1 MYTLKQS
8 ILRDFIIMPNN
19 YYRFWLLNH
28 QGLYIFDKNLHK
40 KVIFTKSEEDTLI
53 AEIFHDPTIETAD
66 DTPLFT
72 RELPSSFTRLHYQK
86 YLSDLYI
93 FLADETIDI
102 TEVDKEIRAWIEI
115 RDQQR
120 VHLQGLVISIFDD
133 NEGPKVVYNSG
144 TLLTENALLLAVQ
157 GQTVSSMG
165 RMVEYS
171 SGFRDPLNVPNRED
185 LIHLSYT
192 FLQPAPD
199 SKDSRIAK
207 MGRMSSMHLLF
218 LLEFPYIKEN
228 LFCSFVEGFLDEW
241 VYNWNAHR
249 ENSRVYSR
257 DIFDELLEDL
267 RSTISTAI
275 DLTTHEEREIVKLK
289 ELIMDLL
296 SQNKVLNYQ
305 VRRLREKIKDLEKK
319 LASQSS

>member
-1 MYTLKQS
+1 MS
-8 ILRDFIIMPNN
+8 NN

-28 QGLYIFDKNLHK
+28 QGLYIFDKNLNK
-40 KVIFTKSEEDTLI
+40 KIIFTQSEEDALI
-53 AEIFHDPTIETAD
+53 AEIFHNPTIETAA

-72 RELPSSFTRLHYQK
+72 RELPSSSTKLHYQK
-86 YLSDLYI
+86 YRRDLYI

-102 TEVDKEIRAWIEI
+102 TEVDKEIRTWIEI

-120 VHLQGLVISIFDD
+120 VHLQGLIISIFDD
-133 NEGPKVVYNSG
+133 FEGPKVVYNSG
-144 TLLTENALLLAVQ
+144 TLLSETALLLAVQ

-185 LIHLSYT
+185 LIHLSYN

-218 LLEFPYIKEN
+218 LLEFPYIKDN
-228 LFCSFVEGFLDEW
+228 LFCSFLESFFDEW
-241 VYNWNAHR
+241 IYNWNAQR
-249 ENSRVYSR
+249 ENSGVYSQ

-267 RSTISTAI
+267 RSTITTAI
-275 DLTTHEEREIVKLK
+275 DLTTHEEREIAKLK

-305 VRRLREKIKDLEKK
+305 ARRLREKIKDLEKK
-319 LASQSS
+319 LSSQSS

>member
-1 MYTLKQS
+1 
-8 ILRDFIIMPNN
+8 MPNN
-19 YYRFWLLNH
+19 YYHFWLLNH
-28 QGLYIFDKNLHK
+28 QGLYIFDKKLHK
-40 KVIFTKSEEDTLI
+40 KVILTKSEEDTLI
-53 AEIFHDPTIETAD
+53 AEIFHDPTIEMAD

-86 YLSDLYI
+86 YGRDLYI

-102 TEVDKEIRAWIEI
+102 TEVDKEIRKWIEI

-120 VHLQGLVISIFDD
+120 AHLQGLVISIFDD
-133 NEGPKVVYNSG
+133 IEGPKVVYNSD

-185 LIHLSYT
+185 LIHLSYA

-207 MGRMSSMHLLF
+207 MGRMSSIHLLF
-218 LLEFPYIKEN
+218 LLEFPHIKEN
-228 LFCSFVEGFLDEW
+228 LFCSSVEAFLDEW
-241 VYNWNAHR
+241 VYNWNAQR
-249 ENSRVYSR
+249 ENSRFYPR

-275 DLTTHEEREIVKLK
+275 DLTTHDEREITKLK

-319 LASQSS
+319 LSSQSS